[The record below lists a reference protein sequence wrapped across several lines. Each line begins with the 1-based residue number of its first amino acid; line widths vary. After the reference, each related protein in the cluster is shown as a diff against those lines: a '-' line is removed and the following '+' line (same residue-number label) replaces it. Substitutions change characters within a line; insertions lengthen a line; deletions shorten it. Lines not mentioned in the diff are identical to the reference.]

1 MSTPMHTRAL
11 LSALAAPGHTLRRC
25 RGGFH
30 NPTKLTEPTVSRR
43 IANAM
48 AEAGDATFDDTSC
61 PSAITLTAA
70 GVARAQL
77 LSNTKAVAA

>member
-25 RGGFH
+25 RGGFRDAAAPLVVH
-30 NPTKLTEPTVSRR
+30 TRR
-43 IANAM
+43 TANALVD
-48 AEAGDATFDDTSC
+48 AGDATFDDASC

-77 LSNTKAVAA
+77 LSNAKAVAA